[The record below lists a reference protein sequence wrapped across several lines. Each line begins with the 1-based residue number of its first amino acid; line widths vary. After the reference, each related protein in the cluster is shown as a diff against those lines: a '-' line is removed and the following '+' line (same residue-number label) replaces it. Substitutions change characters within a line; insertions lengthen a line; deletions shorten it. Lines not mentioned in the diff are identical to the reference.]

1 MLLSLTV
8 KNFAI
13 IDNISIDFNK
23 GMTVLTGETGAG
35 KSLIIDAIGLLF
47 GDRASNELVRYGEN
61 KAVIE
66 GVFSD
71 YSNNVCEIL
80 ENNDITNSDLLVIK
94 REIYQNGKSI
104 AKVNGETITL
114 NVLELLSTELGDIHT
129 QFDVVKLVNPKNYFS
144 FIDNDRINFL
154 LNDYKDLLNKYRKV
168 LSIYNQKKEQEGL
181 NNQKLDFLN
190 YQKNELEKAKLDPD
204 EEEILKNE
212 LNVINNFEKISENYQ
227 EFIDLFADN
236 NIIESIY
243 DSINALKKN
252 VEYNG
257 KLENYIQR
265 LESAYYD
272 LDDLNQDI
280 ISLKK
285 DIEYNPL
292 ELDQKNERLS
302 VYSSL
307 KRKYKMDTK
316 QLIAYYNNI
325 KKEIDDIENY
335 DFQINELE
343 KQKDQLYQEVK
354 KVAEEISS
362 IRFEEAKVLK
372 DNLLK
377 VFPEL
382 SLKNT
387 NLDIILKQTENFY
400 NNGIDEIDFMIS
412 FNKGEPLKP
421 LNKTASGGELSRFML
436 ALKAISCHKNMHK
449 TFIFDEIDTGVSGE
463 VAGSIALKMKEISQ
477 NNQVICVTHLPQVA
491 SIASE
496 HLNIT
501 KNILENNRT
510 ITNIK
515 KLNYDEKVNSIALM
529 ISKGNITDASIA
541 LAKEFL
547 NN

>member
-190 YQKNELEKAKLDPD
+190 YQIKELEKAKLDPD

-280 ISLKK
+280 ISLKN

>member
-13 IDNISIDFNK
+13 IDNISIDFNN

-80 ENNDITNSDLLVIK
+80 ENNGINNNDLLVIK

-144 FIDNDRINFL
+144 FIDNERINLL
-154 LNDYKDLLNKYRKV
+154 LNDYKELLNKYRKV
-168 LSIYNQKKEQEGL
+168 LSIYNQKKESEAL

-190 YQKNELEKAKLDPD
+190 YQKNELAKAKLDPN
-204 EEEILKNE
+204 EEDILKNE
-212 LNVINNFEKISENYQ
+212 LNIINNFEKISENYQ
-227 EFIDLFADN
+227 EFIDLFTTN
-236 NIIESIY
+236 NIIDAIY
-243 DSINALKKN
+243 ESINALKKN
-252 VEYNG
+252 VEYNE
-257 KLENYIQR
+257 KLKDYIQR

-272 LDDLNQDI
+272 LDDLNQEI
-280 ISLKK
+280 NSLRNG
-285 DIEYNPL
+285 IEYNPL
-292 ELDQKNERLS
+292 ELEQKNERLA

-307 KRKYKMDTK
+307 KRKYKMDTT
-316 QLIAYYNNI
+316 QLLAYYESI

-343 KQKDQLYQEVK
+343 KQKNQLYQEVR
-354 KVAEEISS
+354 KVALEISR
-362 IRFEEAKVLK
+362 IRSAEAKTLK
-372 DNLLK
+372 ENLLK

-387 NLDIILKQTENFY
+387 NLDIILRQTENFN

-412 FNKGEPLKP
+412 FNKGEPLKS

-436 ALKAISCHKNMHK
+436 AIKAISCNKNMHK

-463 VAGSIALKMKEISQ
+463 VAGSIALKMKEISK

-491 SIASE
+491 SIATE

-515 KLNYDEKVNSIALM
+515 KLNYDEKVESIALM
-529 ISKGNITDASIA
+529 ISKGKITEASIA

>member
-190 YQKNELEKAKLDPD
+190 YQKNELEKAKLDPN

-236 NIIESIY
+236 NIIEAIY

-362 IRFEEAKVLK
+362 IRFEEGKVLK

>member
-204 EEEILKNE
+204 EEDILKNE

-280 ISLKK
+280 ISLKN

>member
-61 KAVIE
+61 KAIIE

-343 KQKDQLYQEVK
+343 KQKNQLYQEVK

>member
-61 KAVIE
+61 KAIIE

-168 LSIYNQKKEQEGL
+168 FSIYNQKKEQEGL

-204 EEEILKNE
+204 EEDILKNE

-343 KQKDQLYQEVK
+343 KQKNQLYQEVK

>member
-61 KAVIE
+61 KAIIE

-168 LSIYNQKKEQEGL
+168 FSIYNQKKEQEGL

-343 KQKDQLYQEVK
+343 KQKNQLYQEVK

>member
-280 ISLKK
+280 ISLKNN
-285 DIEYNPL
+285 IEYNPL

-343 KQKDQLYQEVK
+343 KQKNQLYQEVK

-463 VAGSIALKMKEISQ
+463 VAGSIALKMKEISK

>member
-114 NVLELLSTELGDIHT
+114 SVLELLSTELGDIHT

-204 EEEILKNE
+204 EEDILKNE

-343 KQKDQLYQEVK
+343 KQKNQLYQEVK

>member
-47 GDRASNELVRYGEN
+47 GDRASNELVRYCEN
-61 KAVIE
+61 KAIIE

-168 LSIYNQKKEQEGL
+168 FSIYNQKKEQEGL

-204 EEEILKNE
+204 EEDILKNE

-343 KQKDQLYQEVK
+343 KQKNQLYQEVK

>member
-61 KAVIE
+61 KAIIE

-104 AKVNGETITL
+104 AKINGETITL

-343 KQKDQLYQEVK
+343 KQKNQLYQEVK

>member
-61 KAVIE
+61 KAIIE

>member
-190 YQKNELEKAKLDPD
+190 YQKNELEKAKLDPN

-236 NIIESIY
+236 NIIEAIY

-307 KRKYKMDTK
+307 KRKYK
-316 QLIAYYNNI
+316 I
-325 KKEIDDIENY
+325 
-335 DFQINELE
+335 
-343 KQKDQLYQEVK
+343 
-354 KVAEEISS
+354 
-362 IRFEEAKVLK
+362 
-372 DNLLK
+372 
-377 VFPEL
+377 
-382 SLKNT
+382 
-387 NLDIILKQTENFY
+387 
-400 NNGIDEIDFMIS
+400 
-412 FNKGEPLKP
+412 
-421 LNKTASGGELSRFML
+421 
-436 ALKAISCHKNMHK
+436 
-449 TFIFDEIDTGVSGE
+449 
-463 VAGSIALKMKEISQ
+463 
-477 NNQVICVTHLPQVA
+477 
-491 SIASE
+491 
-496 HLNIT
+496 
-501 KNILENNRT
+501 
-510 ITNIK
+510 
-515 KLNYDEKVNSIALM
+515 
-529 ISKGNITDASIA
+529 
-541 LAKEFL
+541 
-547 NN
+547 